1 MIEWVD
7 KIKRPYEEKNEIL
20 YKQYMKELSK
30 EAMPKLEIVENE
42 NEEET
47 QEFSSGVNLENTFEE
62 QKNCETESDI
72 TSIISNEDDKIYT
85 SEELNDKKMTL
96 TILKTICKNKRI
108 KKYSKLNKSGLID
121 IILKEQ

>member
-1 MIEWVD
+1 MTECLN
-7 KIKRPYEEKNEIL
+7 KIKIPYEDRNEKL
-20 YKQYMKELSK
+20 YKQLIKELSE
-30 EAMPKLEIVENE
+30 EAMPKLEIVENK

-85 SEELNDKKMTL
+85 SEELNDNKITL
-96 TILKTICKNKRI
+96 MILKTICKY
-108 KKYSKLNKSGLID
+108 KKLKVSGNKSVLID
-121 IILKEQ
+121 RILKEQ